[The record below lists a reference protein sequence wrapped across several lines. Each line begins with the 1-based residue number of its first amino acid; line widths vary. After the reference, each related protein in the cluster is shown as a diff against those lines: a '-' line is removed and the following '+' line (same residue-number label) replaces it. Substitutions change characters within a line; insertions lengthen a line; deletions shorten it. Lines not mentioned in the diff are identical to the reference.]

1 MVNIKFKNLFL
12 IIFIITFF
20 LIIFNF
26 EYRQTK
32 QVAGSSSYVE
42 KIKFLQGFNDDIF
55 NSYANFLLNK
65 RILYNENILNLYK
78 VEINKPTISQFG
90 QIIITFDY
98 STDDD
103 RNNKLNKI
111 KNEIN
116 LINITLKKEM
126 VRYLDNKAEYILL
139 PEQTKIILNYYKNEK
154 DYEFIY
160 LIEKKESKELVKM
173 KKENNTRFIHY
184 LIISILLSFIFS
196 FFFKLY
202 LKNKKN
208 FLTFFDKL

>member
-1 MVNIKFKNLFL
+1 MVYLSTN
-12 IIFIITFF
+12 
-20 LIIFNF
+20 
-26 EYRQTK
+26 
-32 QVAGSSSYVE
+32 AYV
-42 KIKFLQGFNDDIF
+42 
-55 NSYANFLLNK
+55 
-65 RILYNENILNLYK
+65 
-78 VEINKPTISQFG
+78 FG

-126 VRYLDNKAEYILL
+126 FRYLDNKAEYILL

-154 DYEFIY
+154 DYEFIS

>member
-1 MVNIKFKNLFL
+1 MVDIKFKNLFL
-12 IIFIITFF
+12 IIFLITFF

-32 QVAGSSSYVE
+32 QVAGSASYVE
-42 KIKFLQGFNDDIF
+42 KIKLLQGFNDDVF

-65 RILYNENILNLYK
+65 GIIYNENILNLYK
-78 VEINKPTISQFG
+78 VEINQSTISQFG

-126 VRYLDNKAEYILL
+126 FRYLDNKAEYILL
-139 PEQTKIILNYYKNEK
+139 PEKTKIILNYYKNEK

-173 KKENNTRFIHY
+173 KKENNIRFIHY
-184 LIISILLSFIFS
+184 LIMSILLSFIFS

-208 FLTFFDKL
+208 FFTFFDKL